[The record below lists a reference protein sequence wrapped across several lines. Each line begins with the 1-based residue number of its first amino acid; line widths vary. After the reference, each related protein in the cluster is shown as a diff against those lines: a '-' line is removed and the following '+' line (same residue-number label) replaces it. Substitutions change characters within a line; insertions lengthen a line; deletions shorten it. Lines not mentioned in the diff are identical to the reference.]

1 MKTTTKIV
9 RTRTIF
15 GRGPR
20 EIFYHFVKKGID
32 AKSVSIFFNFDIL
45 FFFLAT
51 HANTIGRNESGS

>member
-32 AKSVSIFFNFDIL
+32 AHR
-45 FFFLAT
+45 A
-51 HANTIGRNESGS
+51 R